1 MISNN
6 KEVKTIAKKGISELS
21 LGEQYLKAKE
31 EQETLN
37 KNKEVDKVSKQIAT
51 LKQLNLEIE
60 KYNNNQPTDFS
71 NVKWSEL
78 VKDKDFTE
86 DMFIMFQTHIQNYY
100 NEYVKSHKVS
110 DELIRKMYYEFI
122 GVFNP
127 STLSEAD
134 RKRIFPELVD

>member
-71 NVKWSEL
+71 NVKWSVL

-86 DMFIMFQTHIQNYY
+86 DMMLRFQVMAQNYY
-100 NEYVKSHKVS
+100 KDFVENHKVS
-110 DELIRKMYYEFI
+110 DNFIRKMYYEFL
-122 GVFNP
+122 GVF
-127 STLSEAD
+127 SLSWLSEKD
-134 RKRIFPELVD
+134 RKRIFPEVE

>member
-1 MISNN
+1 MT
-6 KEVKTIAKKGISELS
+6 KKKTLA
-21 LGEQYLKAKE
+21 EQYLEAKE
-31 EQETLN
+31 KLEIQEEKTVEK
-37 KNKEVDKVSKQIAT
+37 KNVINTIEKLQK
-51 LKQLNLEIE
+51 EIE
-60 KYNNNQPTDFS
+60 KYDRNEPTDFS

>member
-1 MISNN
+1 M
-6 KEVKTIAKKGISELS
+6 AKKKTLA
-21 LGEQYLKAKE
+21 EQYLEAKE
-31 EQETLN
+31 KLEIQEEKTVEK
-37 KNKEVDKVSKQIAT
+37 KNVIDTIEKLQK
-51 LKQLNLEIE
+51 EIE
-60 KYNNNQPTDFS
+60 KYDRNEPTDFS
-71 NVKWSEL
+71 NVKWSVL

-110 DELIRKMYYEFI
+110 DELTRKMYYEFI